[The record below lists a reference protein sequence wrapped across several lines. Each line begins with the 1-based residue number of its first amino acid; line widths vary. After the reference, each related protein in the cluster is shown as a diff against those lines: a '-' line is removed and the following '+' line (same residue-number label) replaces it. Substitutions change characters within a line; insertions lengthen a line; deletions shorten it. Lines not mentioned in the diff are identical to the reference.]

1 LATHQSLHSFIN
13 RRYMETTMATAAPE
27 PTLDIREQIARI
39 DKMQAEI
46 AKTQAD
52 LAKTKLEVRFF
63 PGTLLFQATV
73 AAAALMTAGAAIAKF
88 FG

>member
-1 LATHQSLHSFIN
+1 
-13 RRYMETTMATAAPE
+13 MEATMATAAPD
-27 PTLDIREQIARI
+27 PQLDIREQLARI
-39 DKMQAEI
+39 DKMQVEI
-46 AKTQAD
+46 QKTQAD

-63 PGTLLFQATV
+63 PGTLIFQATL

>member
-1 LATHQSLHSFIN
+1 
-13 RRYMETTMATAAPE
+13 METTMATAAPE